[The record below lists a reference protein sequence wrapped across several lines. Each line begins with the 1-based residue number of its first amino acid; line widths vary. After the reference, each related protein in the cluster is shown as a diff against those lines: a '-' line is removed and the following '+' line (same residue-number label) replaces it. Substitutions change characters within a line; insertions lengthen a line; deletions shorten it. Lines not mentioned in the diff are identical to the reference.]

1 MLCLPSGRIFRVRC
15 RKHDGKRSWIWSVT
29 NWWLLFSAAVFVQS
43 SDLPREVDLLLTGGT
58 VVTVDTSGRVIT
70 DGAVAID
77 GSVIVAVG
85 SSAEVASAV
94 NAIEIVDTSGQIV
107 MPGLVNTHTHAP
119 MVMYRGLE
127 IGRAHV

>member
-1 MLCLPSGRIFRVRC
+1 MA
-15 RKHDGKRSWIWSVT
+15 KRNWIWSVT
-29 NWWLLFSAAVFVQS
+29 IWWLLFSAAVLVKS
-43 SDLPREVDLLLTGGT
+43 SDLQREVDLLLTGGT

-85 SSAEVASAV
+85 PSAEVASAV
-94 NAIEIVDTSGQIV
+94 SAIEIVDTSGQVI

-119 MVMYRGLE
+119 MVMYRGLADDLALME
-127 IGRAHV
+127 WLEQYIFP

>member
-1 MLCLPSGRIFRVRC
+1 MV
-15 RKHDGKRSWIWSVT
+15 KRSWICCVT
-29 NWWLLFSAAVFVQS
+29 TWWLLFSTTVLVQS
-43 SDLPREVDLLLTGGT
+43 SGLPREVDLLLTGGT
-58 VVTVDTSGRVIT
+58 VVTVDSLGRVIS

-77 GSVIVAVG
+77 GSVIVSVG

-107 MPGLVNTHTHAP
+107 MPGLVNTHK
-119 MVMYRGLE
+119 